1 MKFIKQFEN
10 NKLNIPLEYK
20 KIVRKCIDKIK
31 SNIDIL
37 DSYHINIL
45 NLIPTNRTIYFD
57 YSGKTNIIFGDH
69 NFIKNYSF
77 ILNNIKLFFNKVAM
91 NDFRGKVAELI
102 VEDLLTSKFKLN
114 VNSNP
119 TPQQNID
126 GADLITVGNR
136 TLTHQVK
143 CLYDYNDNNGK
154 IDIVNRKI
162 EIKPSDKYDY
172 LWFFVEDKKE
182 VVLLKKNDINIE
194 QTNFGYSIR
203 YTKIEKY
210 KISDSI
216 INSCKEYAKS
226 LIQGFD
232 DKIDSN
238 YERLSLLIYTDK
250 YNM

>member
-10 NKLNIPLEYK
+10 NNIPWKYK
-20 KIVRKCIDKIK
+20 EIVRKCIDIIK
-31 SNIDIL
+31 ANIDLL
-37 DSYHINIL
+37 DPYHEKIL
-45 NLIPTNRTIYFD
+45 NLIPNNKTLYFNSGSTILRD
-57 YSGKTNIIFGDH
+57 SD
-69 NFIKNYSF
+69 FIKNYIY
-77 ILNNIKLFFNKVAM
+77 ILNNIKSFFNSVAM

-114 VNSNP
+114 VNSNL

-126 GADLITVGNR
+126 GADLITIGNR
-136 TLTHQVK
+136 VLIHQVK
-143 CLYDYNDNNGK
+143 ALYYYNDNK
-154 IDIVNRKI
+154 EIKTIKIVNRKLD
-162 EIKPSDKYDY
+162 IKRTDKYDY
-172 LWFFVEDKKE
+172 LWFFVDDKKE
-182 VVLLKKNDINIE
+182 VVGFNKKNIIIE

-232 DKIDSN
+232 DKMDSN